1 MSELLN
7 SLNQPSA
14 EQPKSFAQ
22 EVAEAAADYK
32 DEPAP
37 EPVSEAAPE
46 PEPVAEAAPAPV
58 AEAPAPVQQPEED
71 RKVSLKA
78 LQEER
83 QKRQEIERRL
93 AQMEAWFQQN
103 QPQPPQEQFQEPDPE
118 TDPIAA
124 LKYTKQQIAQMRE
137 MEQARAQENH
147 FKTVY
152 QQDAARFAAETQD
165 FGPAYQYVIQSRA
178 QELEAIGMPKER
190 ITQIVQAE
198 EMNLVATAMQNGVR
212 PAEAIYRFAKARGYT
227 GPKVEAAPA
236 PAPAAAPA
244 ALQAE
249 RQAVSATP
257 AAAANK
263 PGSNAPMT
271 LEAIAG
277 LKGAAFDAAF
287 NKFFYGKNEGSM
299 FRR

>member
-7 SLNQPSA
+7 NLNQPSG
-14 EQPKSFAQ
+14 EQPKSFMQ
-22 EVAEAAADYK
+22 EVQEAAADYK
-32 DEPAP
+32 EP
-37 EPVSEAAPE
+37 EAT
-46 PEPVAEAAPAPV
+46 PEPVAEAEPEPEPVVEAAPEPV
-58 AEAPAPVQQPEED
+58 APPAPVQERDED

-103 QPQPPQEQFQEPDPE
+103 QPQQPPEQYAEPDPE

-124 LKYTKQQIAQMRE
+124 LKYTKQQIAEMRQ
-137 MEQARAQENH
+137 MEQARSQENQ
-147 FKTVY
+147 FRNVY
-152 QQDAARFAAETQD
+152 AQDAQRFASETPD

-178 QELEAIGMPKER
+178 QELEAIGMPPDR

-212 PAEAIYRFAKARGYT
+212 PAEAIYKFAKARGYS
-227 GPKVEAAPA
+227 GAKPAPA
-236 PAPAAAPA
+236 PAPAPVAAPP

-263 PGSNAPMT
+263 PGSSAPVT

-277 LKGAAFDAAF
+277 LKGAAFDSAF
-287 NKFFYGKNEGSM
+287 NKYFYGKNEGSM

>member
-7 SLNQPSA
+7 SLNQPSG

-32 DEPAP
+32 EP
-37 EPVSEAAPE
+37 EPT
-46 PEPVAEAAPAPV
+46 PEPVAEAEPEPEPVVEAAPEPV
-58 AEAPAPVQQPEED
+58 APPPVQERDED

-83 QKRQEIERRL
+83 QKRQAIEHRL

-103 QPQPPQEQFQEPDPE
+103 QPQQPPEQYAEPDPE

-124 LKYTKQQIAQMRE
+124 LKYTKQQIAEMRQV
-137 MEQARAQENH
+137 EQGRAQENH
-147 FKTVY
+147 FRSVY
-152 QQDAARFAAETQD
+152 SQDAQRFASETPD

-178 QELEAIGMPKER
+178 QELEAIGMPPDR

-212 PAEAIYRFAKARGYT
+212 PAEAIYKFAKARGYS
-227 GPKVEAAPA
+227 GAKPAPA
-236 PAPAAAPA
+236 PAPAPVAAPP

-263 PGSNAPMT
+263 PGSNTPVT

-277 LKGAAFDAAF
+277 LKGAAFDSAF
-287 NKFFYGKNEGSM
+287 NKYFYGKNEGSM